1 MKKLGYILLSALLF
15 IGACLFAACG
25 TGDADNALAEFT
37 DILFENETVTYDGE
51 PHSLAVRGALPEGTD
66 VDYQNNGKT
75 DAGTYTVT
83 ATLSKTGY
91 KTLHLTA
98 VLTIEK
104 AQFPADITL
113 ESARVLFDGKPH
125 SLTVRGALPE
135 GTDVAYQNNE
145 KTEAGTYT
153 VTATLSNPN
162 YETKMLTAT
171 LEIYTVTQA
180 ASAILADILDR
191 PEPWAFLPAALAPE
205 NMAYSS
211 MPVNGG
217 DFSAETNVNN
227 IAVKPIGKQLNV
239 LYDGL
244 SQATAALTAANAV
257 FTAGEAIVSAYQNF
271 IDQNPENLDEFT
283 GSASLGG
290 ITFRLRI
297 TVDGERVTLLAG
309 NGTVSAELISDRSAS
324 APYRNEGRIQLTDGV
339 ALKYRMSDTSL
350 KFAVRFTVNGVGIV
364 QQIEFVR
371 NENAVLGYLYE
382 FYGTDSAAIKTSAL
396 LYSDEEITAVLSD
409 KRESNDLQID
419 AFEEVYD
426 SKTGEMLGGEVA
438 ETVAL
443 VDYDTLWFNLYDVS
457 GLSTVR
463 VAQDTDGDDNIQ
475 NPHIV
480 YVNGAN
486 TPFLPE
492 YNTLPV
498 IGTRTS
504 RHYDI
509 EMREVWYYISKT
521 ENGNTV
527 YEKQKAEIPML
538 FVQRENADDFS
549 AEVTAN
555 NANLSDAALP
565 SDICNS
571 VTGIFDELNN
581 TYSAIKE
588 EITFT
593 DINDFIGENDRFFDA
608 E

>member
-1 MKKLGYILLSALLF
+1 MKKTISIFFVTALF
-15 IGACLFAACG
+15 SCFTLFAACG
-25 TGDADNALAEFT
+25 TGTADGALAEFT

-51 PHSLAVRGALPEGTD
+51 PHSLAVRGTLPDGTD

-83 ATLSKTGY
+83 ATLSKEGY
-91 KTLHLTA
+91 ETLQLTA
-98 VLTIEK
+98 LLTIEK
-104 AQFPADITL
+104 AQFPAGITL
-113 ESARVLFDGKPH
+113 ESARVLYDGKPH
-125 SLTVRGALPE
+125 SLTVSGPLPE
-135 GTDVAYQNNE
+135 GTDVTYQNNE
-145 KTEAGTYT
+145 KTDAGTYT
-153 VTATLSNPN
+153 VTATLTNPN
-162 YETKMLTAT
+162 YETKTLTAS

-205 NMAYSS
+205 NMAYAA
-211 MPVNGG
+211 MPANGQVFQN
-217 DFSAETNVNN
+217 DVNVNQ
-227 IAVKPIGKQLNV
+227 IGTRTIGKQLNV
-239 LYDGL
+239 LYDGI
-244 SQATAALTAANAV
+244 SQANTALTAANAV

-271 IDQNPENLDEFT
+271 IDGNPEGFDEFT
-283 GSASLGG
+283 GSVSLGG

-297 TVDGERVTLLAG
+297 AVDGERVTLLAG
-309 NGTVSAELISDRSAS
+309 NGTVSAELISDRSES
-324 APYRNEGRIQLTDGV
+324 APYRNEGRIQITDGV

-350 KFAVRFTVNGVGIV
+350 KFAVRFTVNGIGIV

-371 NENAVLGYLYE
+371 SSSAVLGYLYE

-396 LYSDEEITAVLSD
+396 LYSDEDITAVLSD

-521 ENGNTV
+521 ENGDTV

-549 AEVTAN
+549 AEVIAN
-555 NANLSDAALP
+555 NANLSGATLP
-565 SDICNS
+565 SDIRNS
-571 VTGIFDELNN
+571 VTGTFGELYD

-593 DINDFIGENDRFFDA
+593 DINDFIGENDSFFDA
-608 E
+608 A

>member
-1 MKKLGYILLSALLF
+1 M
-15 IGACLFAACG
+15 
-25 TGDADNALAEFT
+25 
-37 DILFENETVTYDGE
+37 
-51 PHSLAVRGALPEGTD
+51 
-66 VDYQNNGKT
+66 
-75 DAGTYTVT
+75 
-83 ATLSKTGY
+83 
-91 KTLHLTA
+91 
-98 VLTIEK
+98 
-104 AQFPADITL
+104 
-113 ESARVLFDGKPH
+113 
-125 SLTVRGALPE
+125 RGALPE

-309 NGTVSAELISDRSAS
+309 NGTVSAELISDRSES
-324 APYRNEGRIQLTDGV
+324 APYRNEGRIQITDGV

-350 KFAVRFTVNGVGIV
+350 KFAVRFTVNGIGIV

-371 NENAVLGYLYE
+371 SNSAVLGYLYE

-396 LYSDEEITAVLSD
+396 LYSDEDITAVLSD

-457 GLSTVR
+457 GLSIVR
-463 VAQDTDGDDNIQ
+463 VAQDTDGDDNLQ

-521 ENGNTV
+521 ENGDTV

-549 AEVTAN
+549 AEVIAN
-555 NANLSDAALP
+555 NANLSGATLP
-565 SDICNS
+565 SDIRNS
-571 VTGIFDELNN
+571 VTGTFGELYD

-593 DINDFIGENDRFFDA
+593 DINDFIGENDSFFDA
-608 E
+608 A

>member
-1 MKKLGYILLSALLF
+1 MKKFGYILLSALLF

-205 NMAYSS
+205 NMAYAA
-211 MPVNGG
+211 MPANGQ
-217 DFSAETNVNN
+217 DFQNGVNVNQ
-227 IAVKPIGKQLNV
+227 IGTRTIGKQLNV
-239 LYDGL
+239 LYDGI
-244 SQATAALTAANAV
+244 SQANTALTAANAV

-283 GSASLGG
+283 GSAS
-290 ITFRLRI
+290 R
-297 TVDGERVTLLAG
+297 
-309 NGTVSAELISDRSAS
+309 
-324 APYRNEGRIQLTDGV
+324 
-339 ALKYRMSDTSL
+339 
-350 KFAVRFTVNGVGIV
+350 
-364 QQIEFVR
+364 
-371 NENAVLGYLYE
+371 
-382 FYGTDSAAIKTSAL
+382 
-396 LYSDEEITAVLSD
+396 
-409 KRESNDLQID
+409 
-419 AFEEVYD
+419 
-426 SKTGEMLGGEVA
+426 
-438 ETVAL
+438 
-443 VDYDTLWFNLYDVS
+443 
-457 GLSTVR
+457 
-463 VAQDTDGDDNIQ
+463 GDNFPPAH
-475 NPHIV
+475 N
-480 YVNGAN
+480 
-486 TPFLPE
+486 
-492 YNTLPV
+492 
-498 IGTRTS
+498 R
-504 RHYDI
+504 
-509 EMREVWYYISKT
+509 
-521 ENGNTV
+521 
-527 YEKQKAEIPML
+527 
-538 FVQRENADDFS
+538 
-549 AEVTAN
+549 
-555 NANLSDAALP
+555 
-565 SDICNS
+565 
-571 VTGIFDELNN
+571 
-581 TYSAIKE
+581 
-588 EITFT
+588 
-593 DINDFIGENDRFFDA
+593 
-608 E
+608 

>member
-37 DILFENETVTYDGE
+37 NILFENETVTYDGE

-75 DAGTYTVT
+75 DAGAYTVT

-324 APYRNEGRIQLTDGV
+324 APYRNEGRIQLTDGA

-443 VDYDTLWFNLYDVS
+443 VD
-457 GLSTVR
+457 
-463 VAQDTDGDDNIQ
+463 
-475 NPHIV
+475 
-480 YVNGAN
+480 
-486 TPFLPE
+486 
-492 YNTLPV
+492 
-498 IGTRTS
+498 
-504 RHYDI
+504 
-509 EMREVWYYISKT
+509 
-521 ENGNTV
+521 
-527 YEKQKAEIPML
+527 
-538 FVQRENADDFS
+538 
-549 AEVTAN
+549 
-555 NANLSDAALP
+555 
-565 SDICNS
+565 
-571 VTGIFDELNN
+571 
-581 TYSAIKE
+581 
-588 EITFT
+588 
-593 DINDFIGENDRFFDA
+593 
-608 E
+608 

>member
-1 MKKLGYILLSALLF
+1 MKKFGYILLSALLF

-538 FVQRENADDFS
+538 FVQCENADDFS

>member
-1 MKKLGYILLSALLF
+1 MKKFGYILLSALLF

-324 APYRNEGRIQLTDGV
+324 APYRNEGRIQLTDGT

-396 LYSDEEITAVLSD
+396 LYSDENITAVLSD
-409 KRESNDLQID
+409 KRESNDLKID

-426 SKTGEMLGGEVA
+426 SNTGKMLGGEVA

-443 VDYDTLWFNLYDVS
+443 VDYDTLWFNLYDIA
-457 GLSTVR
+457 GIDTVR
-463 VAQDTDGDDNIQ
+463 IEEDIDGDDNTN
-475 NPHIV
+475 NPHLV
-480 YVNGAN
+480 YVNGAS

-521 ENGNTV
+521 ENGDTV

-549 AEVTAN
+549 AEVIAN
-555 NANLSDAALP
+555 NANLSGATLP
-565 SDICNS
+565 SDIRNS
-571 VTGIFDELNN
+571 VTGTFGELYD

-593 DINDFIGENDRFFDA
+593 DINDFIGENDSFFDA
-608 E
+608 A